1 MIKQLL
7 VLCFFLASLYAKD
20 IVIGKYDRV
29 DLPLLN
35 LKDLRAKIDTGAK
48 TSSLHCSFIES
59 IDDKYVV
66 FDVLDETHKKYKN
79 QKFKLPIRRI
89 AKVRSSN
96 GIIEKRYVILTE
108 VFIFGKYIETEF
120 TLTNRKKMNYPI
132 LLGREFLKKG
142 FIVDVRKEY
151 ISYKN
156 KK

>member
-1 MIKQLL
+1 MIKQIL
-7 VLCFFLASLYAKD
+7 VLCFFLTSLYAD
-20 IVIGKYDRV
+20 NIVIGKYDRV

-35 LKDLRAKIDTGAK
+35 LKDIRAKVDTGAK

-66 FDVLDETHKKYKN
+66 FDVLDETHKKYEN
-79 QKFKLPIRRI
+79 EKFKLPIKRV

-96 GIIEKRYVILTE
+96 GILEKRYVILTK

-151 ISYKN
+151 ISFKN
-156 KK
+156 KN